1 MEPIA
6 TDNSRAD
13 ALTDE
18 NIESMAIAH
27 GLYGVRKAVVQ
38 CVRDL
43 LAASPVEQHEAAPAE
58 HDVNQLLEAAALG
71 LERAGMLD
79 CMRIVRGMKPG
90 YPKQPA
96 PSAPLEGTGNGAD
109 ERAAFPRYT
118 EWMHL
123 RKHGEWSNGV
133 PDWARDHTGRMNDF
147 TAASAVIEELA
158 SRAAASQPA
167 AGQNTVLIDANI
179 DLGRA
184 VAACTQEV
192 FLDASQPAAAAGQ
205 EVVAIVTETHEAREK
220 PDLYTIKAKAR
231 LNIGD
236 RLYTAPLAQVATRQ
250 EFCAKDISD
259 LRAGIDYAEAMGYL
273 KQERAE
279 QLRALLEGAKQ

>member
-1 MEPIA
+1 MTT

-13 ALTDE
+13 APYILLEVRGLQDLDTALDRADSKGHLPDD
-18 NIESMAIAH
+18 IRSTWES
-27 GLYGVRKAVVQ
+27 LDWRT
-38 CVRDL
+38 
-43 LAASPVEQHEAAPAE
+43 PVEQHEAAPAPLKLAHYDAFDDAE
-58 HDVNQLLEAAALG
+58 KAVQKDVKVLRELLG
-71 LERAGMLD
+71 R
-79 CMRIVRGMKPG
+79 
-90 YPKQPA
+90 PA